1 VDENVRLFPRN
12 CGNNTSAFFPHALWD
27 EKENPGFLPQWRNQ
41 RGEDMMKTVAYLR
54 VSKDTQDV
62 NHQRLAILQFA
73 QTKRIQVDRFMEV
86 TVSSRKS
93 PKERKIN
100 ILLEQLCV
108 GDTLIV
114 SELSR
119 IGRSVGEIITII
131 DTLVKKQIRFMAV
144 KEGIHLNG
152 SQDCEDIQTRVMIT
166 LFGLFSEIERKLISM
181 RTKEA
186 LAAAKAAGRKLGR
199 PRGVLGKS
207 MLDARKEEI
216 MQLLALGVPKT
227 SIAKITGVD
236 RSTLY
241 HFINSRG
248 LA

>member
-1 VDENVRLFPRN
+1 
-12 CGNNTSAFFPHALWD
+12 
-27 EKENPGFLPQWRNQ
+27 
-41 RGEDMMKTVAYLR
+41 MKTVAYLR

-62 NHQRLAILQFA
+62 NNQRLAVLQFA
-73 QTKRIQVDRFMEV
+73 QRERIQVDQFMEV

-93 PKERKIN
+93 AKDRKIDM
-100 ILLEQLCV
+100 LLEQLGE
-108 GDTLIV
+108 GDTLLV

-119 IGRSVGEIITII
+119 MGRSVGEIITIV
-131 DTLVKKQIRFMAV
+131 DTLVRRQIHFLAV
-144 KEGIHLNG
+144 KEGIHLDG
-152 SQDCEDIQTRVMIT
+152 SQDCENIQTRVMIT

-199 PRGVLGKS
+199 PKGVLGKS
-207 MLDARKEEI
+207 KLDSRKEEI
-216 MQLLALGVPKT
+216 MRLLALGVPKT